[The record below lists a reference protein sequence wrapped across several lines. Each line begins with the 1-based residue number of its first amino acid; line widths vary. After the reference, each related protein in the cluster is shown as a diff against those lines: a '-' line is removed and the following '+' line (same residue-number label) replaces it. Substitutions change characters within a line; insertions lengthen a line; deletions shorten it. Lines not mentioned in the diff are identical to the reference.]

1 MTSWARN
8 VRGQRQHAGAHPV
21 AHAFISDDYASHC
34 CRRRAWHLLAR
45 TALGPGPDARVQT
58 QPQRTRP
65 CACLTTAHPTCPA
78 GSMHKKASGCTH
90 HLRRGVRPAIAGA
103 QHATV
108 VEREPAHS
116 PCASAGLMSLATAEA
131 PDRGPHHDTVLPMD
145 HARGVGEAQ
154 LLGRTALGPGPAHTP
169 VRSEQGAARWGAHPA
184 LGTHNA
190 TPGPH
195 HPAVHTNPH
204 HVTTTPDASH
214 TQWFISLLKA
224 GVNTP
229 RD

>member
-1 MTSWARN
+1 MPDHRASN
-8 VRGQRQHAGAHPV
+8 VP
-21 AHAFISDDYASHC
+21 
-34 CRRRAWHLLAR
+34 CRRYAQESK
-45 TALGPGPDARVQT
+45 RVE
-58 QPQRTRP
+58 
-65 CACLTTAHPTCPA
+65 
-78 GSMHKKASGCTH
+78 H
-90 HLRRGVRPAIAGA
+90 HLRRGVRPRIDGE

-108 VEREPAHS
+108 AKREPAHS
-116 PCASAGLMSLATAEA
+116 PCASAGLMSLAPAEA
-131 PDRGPHHDTVLPMD
+131 ANRGPSDDTAL
-145 HARGVGEAQ
+145 ARDRARVVGAAQ
-154 LLGRTALGPGPAHTP
+154 LLGRTGLVPGPVHTP